1 MRLPCTRW
9 WRRRK
14 ILSLSPLVAGRAC
27 SRPIFPAG
35 VANAAHKASPK
46 RSVGH
51 RGRWYYRGGEYNG
64 STGVRSDHGG
74 QGTAHC
80 LRAQARIA
88 AQRAYWSVEYTKY
101 NSDKLLLRIAAILEH
116 EYGAQSHIIRSKH
129 SSGVPAHK
137 EIIDEYTASCDVVIA
152 GVGD

>member
-1 MRLPCTRW
+1 MRPPCTRW

-27 SRPIFPAG
+27 SQPIFPAG
-35 VANAAHKASPK
+35 VANAAHKALPK

-64 STGVRSDHGG
+64 FTGVRSDHGG
-74 QGTAHC
+74 QGTAYS

-88 AQRAYWSVEYTKY
+88 AQRAYWSGRKY
-101 NSDKLLLRIAAILEH
+101 EVQLGQAVAPDCR
-116 EYGAQSHIIRSKH
+116 Y
-129 SSGVPAHK
+129 SG
-137 EIIDEYTASCDVVIA
+137 E
-152 GVGD
+152 GVRGPEPYHT